1 MQNITGITRLQ
12 QIIRFLRRL
21 RQPHLLRQKA
31 ERAGSVSLQPARTE
45 TAADLLT
52 QQLRR
57 QGILQVAI
65 IFRLLCLTQNIRLGC
80 QLMLRRG
87 SLLPAELCY
96 FRQIRSSK
104 ALVAVRLLS
113 RSNTEIRQRLRLHI
127 VLVQTLVLT
136 SRLQKQLPDF
146 LQIAA
151 GQAFAHILMPGKD
164 KLLLRR
170 THSLSKEIGIL
181 IKGGANRG
189 QIIACIRQLLT
200 LRIVINPVFV
210 FSLREFALAQAHN
223 IHAVKAQALYVAN
236 LRKEYAVPAAEAQSK
251 LHLPQSLL
259 QQAVPLAQR
268 QLVITVFRNLV
279 ITHKLLHSLQHSI
292 LATQA
297 GQHKVKR
304 HALLMQAAQTLFQR
318 QRLHKLHQLL
328 GIFADGSLR
337 LSIFYKS
344 IQLLPQLRCIPQQLV
359 CLLHSLLTCF
369 EIRLRAQAACRF
381 HIHIKEQTQKLAV
394 QQLQIGRCRL
404 TSPACGSKQQ
414 AQHNSQR
421 LRHQRS
427 CLRQAHR
434 HTVFL
439 RQLAQ
444 AAV

>member
-1 MQNITGITRLQ
+1 MQNITGISRLQ

-31 ERAGSVSLQPARTE
+31 EGAGSVSLQPARTE
-45 TAADLLT
+45 AAADLLT

-57 QGILQVAI
+57 QGILQIAV
-65 IFRLLCLTQNIRLGC
+65 IFRLLCLTQNIRFSC
-80 QLMLRRG
+80 QLQLRRG

-96 FRQIRSSK
+96 FRQIHSSK
-104 ALVAVRLLS
+104 ALVAVRLLR

-151 GQAFAHILMPGKD
+151 GQAFAHILMPGED

-181 IKGGANRG
+181 IKGRANRG
-189 QIIACIRQLLT
+189 QIIACVRQLLAF
-200 LRIVINPVFV
+200 RIVINPVFV
-210 FSLREFALAQAHN
+210 FSLRKLALAQAHN
-223 IHAVKAQALYVAN
+223 INAVEAQALYVAN

-251 LHLPQSLL
+251 LHLSQGLL

-268 QLVITVFRNLV
+268 QLAVTVFRHLV
-279 ITHKLLHSLQHSI
+279 IKHQLLHSLQHCV
-292 LATQA
+292 LAAQA

-304 HALLMQAAQTLFQR
+304 HALLMQAAQTFLQR
-318 QRLHKLHQLL
+318 QRLHKLRQLL
-328 GIFADGSLR
+328 GIFANCCLPFG
-337 LSIFYKS
+337 IFYKS
-344 IQLLPQLRCIPQQLV
+344 IQQLRCIPQQLV

-381 HIHIKEQTQKLAV
+381 HIHIKEQTQKLAA

-404 TSPACGSKQQ
+404 TSPACSSKQQ

-421 LRHQRS
+421 LQHQRS

-434 HTVFL
+434 HTVFIC
-439 RQLAQ
+439 QLAQ